1 MDPVVAGMMHIE
13 VDVNMP
19 VREVVLLQS
28 IFGDFGE
35 VLLGHCSGLVADV
48 EDSWDSWMYL

>member
-1 MDPVVAGMMHIE
+1 MDPVVTEMIHVK

-28 IFGDFGE
+28 IFGDFGA
-35 VLLGHCSGLVADV
+35 VLPG
-48 EDSWDSWMYL
+48 Y